1 MDIHFDIS
9 DFVQTRTIGSVTSDL
24 VDRVIARRKESKVSQ
39 MKLSELSGVSF
50 ASIRRFE
57 KSGEISLA
65 SLLKIANAL
74 GYLEDFDL
82 LFKNEKIIN
91 LKDYAN
97 DK

>member
-1 MDIHFDIS
+1 MDRHFDIS
-9 DFVQTRTIGSVTSDL
+9 DFVRTRTIGSITADL

-57 KSGEISLA
+57 KSGKISLA

-74 GYLEDFDL
+74 DYLEDFDL

>member
-1 MDIHFDIS
+1 MNRHFDIS
-9 DFVQTRTIGSVTSDL
+9 DFVQTRTIGSVTADL

-65 SLLKIANAL
+65 SLLKITNAL

>member
-74 GYLEDFDL
+74 AYLEDFDL
-82 LFKNEKIIN
+82 LFKNENIIN